1 MMFEDTEDESQSKIS
16 EMSAKAQD
24 MGVKAQEKAEIGKE
38 KVAEGIEGAVGT
50 MRDKLP
56 SDGMVG
62 KAGTVAADSLEKTAG
77 YLRDHET
84 SELWAEVQE
93 YVKLHPASSLVG
105 ALAAGFVLSRIL
117 R

>member
-1 MMFEDTEDESQSKIS
+1 
-16 EMSAKAQD
+16 MSAKAQD
-24 MGVKAQEKAEIGKE
+24 MGAKVQETAQDMGTKAQEKAEIGKE
-38 KVAEGIEGAVGT
+38 KVADGIEGAVGT

-84 SELWAEVQE
+84 SELWADVQE